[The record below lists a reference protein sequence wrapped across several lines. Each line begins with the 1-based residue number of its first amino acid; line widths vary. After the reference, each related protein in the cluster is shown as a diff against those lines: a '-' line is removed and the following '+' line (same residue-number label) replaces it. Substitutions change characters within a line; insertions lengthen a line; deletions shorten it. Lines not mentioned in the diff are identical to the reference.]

1 MCSICFALPWGLE
14 TPVGQGGSNLSVG
27 TRQLVCFARALLADP
42 AILFLDEATAS
53 VDTLTEARIQRA
65 LAVLLAGRTSF
76 IVAHRLSTIRH
87 ADQILVLD
95 HGQIVQRGTHR
106 QLLAA
111 GGVYAG
117 LYRRFLA
124 TAA

>member
-1 MCSICFALPWGLE
+1 M
-14 TPVGQGGSNLSVG
+14 
-27 TRQLVCFARALLADP
+27 
-42 AILFLDEATAS
+42 DEATAS
-53 VDTLTEARIQRA
+53 IDTLTEARIQRA
-65 LAVLLAGRTSF
+65 LAILLSGRTSF

-106 QLLAA
+106 QLIAH